1 MDKLTKAFYNENS
14 GINPEFS
21 LNMEREAFENKVR
34 EAFLVTPAV
43 AILGPRQ
50 CGKTTLAEVFG
61 RQFGGEL
68 HHFDLEDPV
77 DIARL
82 ENPLLALEKLS
93 GLIVIDEIQRI
104 PDFFPVLRVLIDKKL
119 PQKYLILGSASGEL
133 VRQSSESL
141 AGRLTY
147 IELTPFDLS
156 EVGSRNSQK
165 HLIRGGFPLSYLAEN
180 DNLSYKW
187 REGYIRTFLER
198 DIPALGIRV
207 ASSQLRRFW
216 MMLAHFHGQ
225 IVNFSDLGRS
235 LDINDTT
242 ARSYLDILT
251 GTFMIRELSP
261 WFENI
266 GKRQVKRPKI
276 YFRDSGI
283 FHSLLGIHNLEE
295 LESNPKLGASW
306 EGYALEETIRS
317 LNARPEE
324 CFFWGIHS
332 QAELDLLVLKD
343 GKKLGFEFKYKDAPT
358 ISPSMKKSS
367 ELLSLDNLTVVYP
380 GNREYELAENI
391 RVASLD
397 GILSGE

>member
-1 MDKLTKAFYNENS
+1 MKIRGLL
-14 GINPEFS
+14 
-21 LNMEREAFENKVR
+21 LNFHNMKRSDFQNRIEEAFQI
-34 EAFLVTPAV
+34 TPAV

-50 CGKTTLAEVFG
+50 CGKTTLAGIFGDQIDQEVH
-61 RQFGGEL
+61 R
-68 HHFDLEDPV
+68 FDLEDPV
-77 DIARL
+77 DLARL
-82 ENPLLALEKLS
+82 ENPLLTLEKLH

-104 PDFFPVLRVLIDKKL
+104 PDFFPVLRVLIDRKL
-119 PQKYLILGSASGEL
+119 PQRYLILGRASGEL

-141 AGRLTY
+141 AGRLSY

-156 EVGSRNSQK
+156 EVGTENSEK
-165 HLIRGGFPLSYLAEN
+165 HLVRGGFPLSYLAEN
-180 DNLSYKW
+180 EKLSYRW
-187 REGYIRTFLER
+187 RESYIRTFLER

-207 ASSQLRRFW
+207 SALQLRRFW

-251 GTFMIRELSP
+251 GTLMIRELSP

-283 FHSLLGIHNLEE
+283 FHSLLGIQTIDD

-317 LNARPEE
+317 VDARPEE
-324 CFFWGIHS
+324 CFFWGIHA
-332 QAELDLLVLKD
+332 QAELDLLVIKD
-343 GKKLGFEFKYKDAPT
+343 GKKLGFEFKYSDAPT
-358 ISPSMKKSS
+358 LSPSMKKSI
-367 ELLSLDNLTVVYP
+367 EMLSLDRLTVVYP
-380 GNREYELAENI
+380 GNREYELAENV
-391 RVASLD
+391 RVTPLASLVQ
-397 GILSGE
+397 

>member
-1 MDKLTKAFYNENS
+1 MEDIPENR
-14 GINPEFS
+14 GIMKSQDLS
-21 LNMEREAFENKVR
+21 LRFHMKRSAFENKVR
-34 EAFLVTPAV
+34 EAFLVTPGV

-50 CGKTTLAEVFG
+50 CGKTTLAKIF
-61 RQFGGEL
+61 RDQTGGEA
-68 HHFDLEDPV
+68 HRFDLEDPI
-77 DIARL
+77 DLARL
-82 ENPLLALEKLS
+82 ENPLLTLEKLR
-93 GLIVIDEIQRI
+93 GLIIIDEIQRM
-104 PDFFPVLRVLIDKKL
+104 PDFFPILRVLIDKKL

-141 AGRLTY
+141 AGRLSY

-156 EVGSRNSQK
+156 EVGTENAEK
-165 HLIRGGFPLSYLAEN
+165 HLIRGGFPLSYLADN
-180 DNLSYKW
+180 DELSYKW
-187 REGYIRTFLER
+187 RESYIRTFLER

-207 ASSQLRRFW
+207 SGLQLRRFW

-242 ARSYLDILT
+242 ARRYLDILT

-266 GKRQVKRPKI
+266 GKRQIKRPKI

-283 FHSLLGIHNLEE
+283 FHSLLGIQTIEE

-317 LNARPEE
+317 LDARPEA
-324 CFFWGIHS
+324 CFFWGIHQ

-343 GKKLGFEFKYKDAPT
+343 GKKMGFEFKYKDAPT
-358 ISPSMKKSS
+358 LSPSMRQSN
-367 ELLSLDNLTVVYP
+367 EILSLDNLTVVYP
-380 GNREYELAENI
+380 GKKEYELAENI
-391 RVASLD
+391 RVTPLAGLMNGD
-397 GILSGE
+397 

>member
-1 MDKLTKAFYNENS
+1 MKIREVVLSFHAMKRRAFEKK
-14 GINPEFS
+14 IQ
-21 LNMEREAFENKVR
+21 EAFQ
-34 EAFLVTPAV
+34 VTPAV

-50 CGKTTLAEVFG
+50 CGKTTLAGIFGDHTGQEVN
-61 RQFGGEL
+61 R
-68 HHFDLEDPV
+68 FDLEDPV
-77 DIARL
+77 DLARL
-82 ENPLLALEKLS
+82 ENPLLTLEKLS

-104 PDFFPVLRVLIDKKL
+104 PDFFPVLRVLIDRKL

-141 AGRLTY
+141 AGRLSY

-156 EVGSRNSQK
+156 EVGVENSEK

-180 DNLSYKW
+180 DKLSYRW
-187 REGYIRTFLER
+187 RESYIRTFLER

-207 ASSQLRRFW
+207 SALQLRRFW

-251 GTFMIRELSP
+251 GTLMIRELSP

-283 FHSLLGIHNLEE
+283 FHSLLGIQTIEE

-317 LNARPEE
+317 LDARPEE
-324 CFFWGIHS
+324 CFFWGIHA

-343 GKKLGFEFKYKDAPT
+343 GKKLGFEFKYSDAPT
-358 ISPSMKKSS
+358 LSPSMKKSI
-367 ELLSLDNLTVVYP
+367 EMLSLDSLTVVYP
-380 GNREYELAENI
+380 GDRKYELAENV
-391 RVASLD
+391 RVSPLADLA
-397 GILSGE
+397 

>member
-1 MDKLTKAFYNENS
+1 MKIRELV
-14 GINPEFS
+14 
-21 LNMEREAFENKVR
+21 LNFHEMKRKSFEKKIQEAFR
-34 EAFLVTPAV
+34 VTPAV
-43 AILGPRQ
+43 ALLGPRQ
-50 CGKTTLAEVFG
+50 CGKTTLAGIFGDQTDQEVH
-61 RQFGGEL
+61 R
-68 HHFDLEDPV
+68 FDLEDPV
-77 DIARL
+77 DLARL
-82 ENPLLALEKLS
+82 ENPLLTLEKLS

-104 PDFFPVLRVLIDKKL
+104 PDFFPVLRVLIDRKL

-141 AGRLTY
+141 AGRLSY

-156 EVGSRNSQK
+156 EVGVENSER
-165 HLIRGGFPLSYLAEN
+165 HLIRGGFPLSYLA
-180 DNLSYKW
+180 DDDKLSYMW
-187 REGYIRTFLER
+187 RESYIRTFLER

-207 ASSQLRRFW
+207 SALQLRRFW

-251 GTFMIRELSP
+251 GTLMIRELSP

-283 FHSLLGIHNLEE
+283 FHSLLGIRTIND

-306 EGYALEETIRS
+306 EGYALEETIRC
-317 LNARPEE
+317 LDARPEE
-324 CFFWGIHS
+324 CFFWAVHS
-332 QAELDLLVLKD
+332 QAELDLLVVKD
-343 GKKLGFEFKYKDAPT
+343 GKKLGFEFKYSDAPT
-358 ISPSMKKSS
+358 LSPSMKKSI
-367 ELLSLDNLTVVYP
+367 EMLSLDELTVVYP
-380 GNREYELAENI
+380 GNREYEIAENTLVRPLANI
-391 RVASLD
+391 VKAN
-397 GILSGE
+397 

>member
-1 MDKLTKAFYNENS
+1 MEDIPENR
-14 GINPEFS
+14 GIMKSQDLS
-21 LNMEREAFENKVR
+21 LRFHMKRSAFENKVR
-34 EAFLVTPAV
+34 EAFLVTPVV

-50 CGKTTLAEVFG
+50 CGKTTLAKIF
-61 RQFGGEL
+61 RDQTGGEA
-68 HHFDLEDPV
+68 HRFDLEDPI
-77 DIARL
+77 DLARL
-82 ENPLLALEKLS
+82 ENPLLTLEKLR
-93 GLIVIDEIQRI
+93 GLIIIDEIQRM
-104 PDFFPVLRVLIDKKL
+104 PDFFPILRVLIDKKL

-141 AGRLTY
+141 AGRLSY

-156 EVGSRNSQK
+156 EVGTENAEK
-165 HLIRGGFPLSYLAEN
+165 HLIRGGFPLSYLADN
-180 DNLSYKW
+180 DELSYKW
-187 REGYIRTFLER
+187 RESYIRTFLER

-207 ASSQLRRFW
+207 SGLQLRRFW

-242 ARSYLDILT
+242 ARRYLDILT

-261 WFENI
+261 WYENI
-266 GKRQVKRPKI
+266 GKRQIKRPKI

-283 FHSLLGIHNLEE
+283 FHSLLGIQTIEE

-317 LNARPEE
+317 LDARPEE
-324 CFFWGIHS
+324 CFFWGIHQ

-343 GKKLGFEFKYKDAPT
+343 GKKMGFEFKYKDAPT
-358 ISPSMKKSS
+358 LSPSMRQSN
-367 ELLSLDNLTVVYP
+367 EILSLDNLTVVYP
-380 GNREYELAENI
+380 GKKEYELAENI
-391 RVASLD
+391 RVTPLAGLMNGD
-397 GILSGE
+397 

>member
-1 MDKLTKAFYNENS
+1 MKRS
-14 GINPEFS
+14 
-21 LNMEREAFENKVR
+21 AFENKVR
-34 EAFLVTPAV
+34 EAFLVTPVV

-50 CGKTTLAEVFG
+50 CGKTTLAKIF
-61 RQFGGEL
+61 RDQTGGEA
-68 HHFDLEDPV
+68 HRFDLEDPI
-77 DIARL
+77 DLARL
-82 ENPLLALEKLS
+82 ENPLLTLEKLR
-93 GLIVIDEIQRI
+93 GLIIIDEIQRM
-104 PDFFPVLRVLIDKKL
+104 PDFFPILRVLIDKKL

-141 AGRLTY
+141 AGRLSY

-156 EVGSRNSQK
+156 EVGTENAEK
-165 HLIRGGFPLSYLAEN
+165 HLIRGGFPLSYLADN
-180 DNLSYKW
+180 DELSYKW
-187 REGYIRTFLER
+187 RESYIRTFLER

-207 ASSQLRRFW
+207 SGLQLRRFW

-242 ARSYLDILT
+242 ARRYLDILT

-261 WFENI
+261 WYENI
-266 GKRQVKRPKI
+266 GKRQIKRPKI

-283 FHSLLGIHNLEE
+283 FHSLLGIQTIEE

-317 LNARPEE
+317 LDARPEE
-324 CFFWGIHS
+324 CFFWGIHQ

-343 GKKLGFEFKYKDAPT
+343 GKKMGFEFKYKDAPT
-358 ISPSMKKSS
+358 LSPSMRQSN
-367 ELLSLDNLTVVYP
+367 EILSLDNLTVVYP
-380 GNREYELAENI
+380 GKKEYELAENI
-391 RVASLD
+391 RVTPLAGLMNGD
-397 GILSGE
+397 